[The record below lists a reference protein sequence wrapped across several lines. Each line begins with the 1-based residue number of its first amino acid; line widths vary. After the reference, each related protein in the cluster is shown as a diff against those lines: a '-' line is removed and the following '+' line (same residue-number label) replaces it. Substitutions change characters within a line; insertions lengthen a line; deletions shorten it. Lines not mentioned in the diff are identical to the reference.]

1 MSRLI
6 SNCSVMRAWP
16 MPLCEVISVT
26 SAICPRWRSS
36 GSATLVATVSGLA
49 PGSVAVTE
57 MVGKSTCGSGD
68 TGNLEKPRMPAM
80 RDARASASVVATGR
94 AMKGAEMFIRR
105 ARAGASGLA
114 GRRPVSRTARR
125 SK

>member
-1 MSRLI
+1 
-6 SNCSVMRAWP
+6 

-26 SAICPRWRSS
+26 SAIWPRWRSS
-36 GSATLVATVSGLA
+36 GSATLVATVLGLA

-68 TGNLEKPRMPAM
+68 TGNFEKPRMPAS
-80 RDARASASVVATGR
+80 AIASVSNVVATGR

-105 ARAGASGLA
+105 ARGVQAGWRAA
-114 GRRPVSRTARR
+114 AR
-125 SK
+125 